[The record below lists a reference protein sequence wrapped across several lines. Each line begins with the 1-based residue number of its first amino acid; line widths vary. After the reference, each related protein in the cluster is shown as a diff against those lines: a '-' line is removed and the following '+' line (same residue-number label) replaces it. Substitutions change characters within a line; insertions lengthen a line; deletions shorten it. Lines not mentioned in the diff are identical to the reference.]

1 MDNNDQSSSNYK
13 LYIIND
19 YKNLEGIDIN
29 DNNIKQKPVKYIY
42 CFKNV
47 KFSVHFFTYYL
58 KGYKFNLR
66 FK

>member
-42 CFKNV
+42 CFKDPILGRYSFKQFE
-47 KFSVHFFTYYL
+47 KF
-58 KGYKFNLR
+58 
-66 FK
+66 